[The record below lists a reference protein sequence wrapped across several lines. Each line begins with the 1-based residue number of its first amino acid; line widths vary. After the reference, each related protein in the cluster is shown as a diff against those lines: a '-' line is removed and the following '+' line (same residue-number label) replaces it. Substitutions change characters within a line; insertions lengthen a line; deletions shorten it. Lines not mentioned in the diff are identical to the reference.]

1 MPSEHDLS
9 CLWGQHGVEESF
21 GFWPLEDTRLG
32 DDPMLAPIQKSI
44 AICKASFYN
53 NKEAGNWTEAMESKA
68 ILP

>member
-1 MPSEHDLS
+1 
-9 CLWGQHGVEESF
+9 
-21 GFWPLEDTRLG
+21 LEDTRLG